1 MKTWGNNHCNCLHWH
16 YTHNVEYQSKDRRV
30 SNIFTTALLLG
41 MFPHRR
47 KCASNAKISEEQ
59 WIQRSFCL
67 HPLPHPPISVSIDSY
82 ISVLDLL
89 RRFILQIAFS
99 FGQPQ
104 LTNQNAGSAQREAG
118 NLRKQTSAVNQKWF
132 QRMITDGATEE
143 CSYKFCVSPVIHT
156 FPKLLSTL
164 LQNSL

>member
-1 MKTWGNNHCNCLHWH
+1 MSAKDTSNFKHLHNRFPLGNVPSQNKVYIKC
-16 YTHNVEYQSKDRRV
+16 Q
-30 SNIFTTALLLG
+30 NIWRTVN
-41 MFPHRR
+41 PV
-47 KCASNAKISEEQ
+47 KCS
-59 WIQRSFCL
+59 R
-67 HPLPHPPISVSIDSY
+67 PPSPPSSVSTDSY
-82 ISVLDLL
+82 ISNAWSDVASFC
-89 RRFILQIAFS
+89 RFLFS
-99 FGQPQ
+99 FAKAGQPQ

-164 LQNSL
+164 LQNSP